1 MKLFYKGEIMGTL
14 SSFCPSCKDRIE
26 TPKKWGYTTLALEI
40 NGETTNM
47 TLWRPQMLQLIGDL
61 NDENFNDLT
70 PTKLEDIIV
79 TAMDSVNSIRVQH
92 ITMKRKRTD

>member
-1 MKLFYKGEIMGTL
+1 
-14 SSFCPSCKDRIE
+14 
-26 TPKKWGYTTLALEI
+26 
-40 NGETTNM
+40 M
-47 TLWRPQMLQLIGDL
+47 TLWRPQILQLIGDL

-79 TAMDSVNSIRVQH
+79 IAMDSANGLTGRISYTKSANGIRVQH